1 MLLARRRRTILET
14 QSKRVSS
21 RVEVRRTKEKTSAS
35 FVERTTTRKRS
46 ALNS

>member
-21 RVEVRRTKEKTSAS
+21 RVEVKE
-35 FVERTTTRKRS
+35 EQRKRQV
-46 ALNS
+46 LPLWKEQPLEKEVP